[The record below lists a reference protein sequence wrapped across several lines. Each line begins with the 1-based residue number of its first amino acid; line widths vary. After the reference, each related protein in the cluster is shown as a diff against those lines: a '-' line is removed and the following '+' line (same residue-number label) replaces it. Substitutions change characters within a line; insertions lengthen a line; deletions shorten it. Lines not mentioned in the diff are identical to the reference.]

1 MSSLPPWAT
10 SQLLEPVQLDN
21 GNQID
26 VTPYVRFETAFDD
39 IDYGVLDVE
48 VAYQQEGHPVHM
60 YLLHY
65 FALTERRDKNGNLC
79 EGWRDQFD
87 FPPALLKLVVI
98 HQERTIN
105 LFMQQCLAI
114 NDRGINVYG
123 PNKGLRRRL
132 IHHVIYHEKRLFDA
146 WETVHLA

>member
-79 EGWRDQFD
+79 EGWRDQFEPRLAPNPSWRLATRIN
-87 FPPALLKLVVI
+87 PPVLV
-98 HQERTIN
+98 
-105 LFMQQCLAI
+105 
-114 NDRGINVYG
+114 
-123 PNKGLRRRL
+123 GLRRCSAARPG
-132 IHHVIYHEKRLFDA
+132 R
-146 WETVHLA
+146 TTCTMGGQQ